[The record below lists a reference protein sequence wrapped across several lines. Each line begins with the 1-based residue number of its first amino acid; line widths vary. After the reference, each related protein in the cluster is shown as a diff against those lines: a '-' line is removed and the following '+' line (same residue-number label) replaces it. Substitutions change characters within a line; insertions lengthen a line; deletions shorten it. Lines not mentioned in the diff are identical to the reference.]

1 MATVNFGNT
10 VKVNYT
16 VKLDNGSVIDSTFD
30 REPFTFTIGMGQ
42 VIPGFEKAVMDMV
55 IGTSKTVNIDVEDA
69 YGQYYRELVKEVD
82 RSKFPDDFKFEVG
95 QHLEIPREDGQSDLV
110 TVVSVSENT
119 VILDTNHPLA
129 GKNLSIDVH
138 LLEILR

>member
-95 QHLEIPREDGQSDLV
+95 QRLEIPREDGKSDLI
-110 TVVSVSENT
+110 TVASVSEKT

-129 GKNLSIDVH
+129 GKNLTIDIQ